1 MPGWQTNVN
10 VNMPGL
16 LSAHALSQTRHTT
29 RPKGAGRAGRMP
41 PVAVVAVLGG
51 CGFIGRHV
59 VNALLAGSPKS
70 AVIVIDRA
78 IAPLPPTV
86 ELRIAD
92 CGNAD
97 ELRQALAGV
106 TCIIQCTGLVDTRS
120 GRFHEPRIRRANVE
134 AVEQLLAACRAV
146 GVRRLV
152 ALSSASAL
160 SDGVWGDNHA
170 ATSGTGRASA
180 YGRSKY
186 DAEGLVRAANSPA
199 LRTVSIRPQ
208 MVFGPGDPLVSE
220 DMLLSDVL
228 PPTVGDEQRTHTP
241 IYVKNLA
248 ALLVRAAAELPVDD
262 GPTSSA
268 LAAGNDRHLPRLRG
282 GEILNAGDA
291 HVPSSEIRALL
302 LSCRAAPPRYP
313 LHGLLPER
321 IPLAIAWLLACCL
334 EALDSFFCILLVTPL
349 PWKALKLTRAA
360 LYYMCGAEFTFE
372 RDAYAALGMK
382 PPFSFPDGVA
392 ADLTAYAAAKAATR
406 AAPPPAL
413 ALPFYDGAT
422 VVLTGGTAGL
432 GVALLDE
439 LARHAAT
446 IFLVC
451 RSRTK
456 GEDARARC
464 RAAGAPAAI
473 VVVLADLTSMHEVA
487 EAARTIRE
495 ACSRSQTCIDSVILN
510 AAMFAACGLRG
521 SRVLSTEGIEVQ
533 FAANV
538 CAPHLLLRKLL
549 PSIRPAHGRV
559 LVTGSGAP
567 RAVGWRLEQDD
578 SVAPQLQGEAGV
590 GSAGFQQYTLTK
602 LMVAMLAAE
611 WTRREPGLDVLVW
624 NPGATDSRI
633 AHFPRTCA
641 PNLGTCAPKLGTCA
655 SNALPLRTLHILTGR
670 SVRLSAQR
678 WATTSR
684 RGWP

>member
-1 MPGWQTNVN
+1 MQ
-10 VNMPGL
+10 
-16 LSAHALSQTRHTT
+16 
-29 RPKGAGRAGRMP
+29 
-41 PVAVVAVLGG
+41 VAVLGG

-59 VNALLAGSPKS
+59 VDALLAESPQS

-97 ELRQALAGV
+97 ELRRVLAGV

-160 SDGVWGDNHA
+160 SDGAWGDNHA

-208 MVFGPGDPLVSE
+208 MVFGPGDPLVSD

-262 GPTSSA
+262 GPTTSA
-268 LAAGNDRHLPRLRG
+268 VAAGIDRHLPRLRG

-302 LSCRAAPPRYP
+302 LSCRAAPPRRP

-334 EALDSFFCILLVTPL
+334 EALDGLLCILLVTPL

-360 LYYMCGAEFTFE
+360 LYYMCGAEFAFE
-372 RDAYAALGMK
+372 RDAYAALGMQ

-406 AAPPPAL
+406 AASPAL

-432 GVALLDE
+432 GIALLDE

-473 VVVLADLTSMHEVA
+473 VVVLADLMSMREVA
-487 EAARTIRE
+487 EAARTIRA
-495 ACSRSQTCIDSVILN
+495 ACSRSQTCIDAVILN

-521 SRVLSTEGIEVQ
+521 GRVLSTDGLEAQ

-538 CAPHLLLRKLL
+538 CAPHLLLRELL

-567 RAVGWRLEQDD
+567 RAVRWRLEQDD
-578 SVAPQLQGEAGV
+578 SVKPQLQGEAGV
-590 GSAGFQQYTLTK
+590 GPAGFQQYALTK

-633 AHFPRTCA
+633 AHRPRTCA
-641 PNLGTCAPKLGTCA
+641 PNLVTQEPGLPMRPSPPHAPRSDRK
-655 SNALPLRTLHILTGR
+655 

-684 RGWP
+684 RGWPLCSSRCFAPFSAPLHRPRPLASRRLEAQEAFGGT